1 MKGDG
6 IMSLIVEVPVMIQA
20 NKEMAMTKVEVD
32 TPHAGE
38 VRVKMFASGVC
49 HSCLHVYDGSHATPM
64 PIILGDEGSGT
75 VESVGE
81 GVTTLVPGDHVIISW
96 LLNCGTCPPCRN
108 GKPAH
113 CWAPSPLGGLLDGT
127 PRFKNVHTGVP
138 ILHYGPATYAPYT
151 VVPESSA
158 IKIRDDM
165 PLDKAALIGCSVT
178 TGFGA
183 VTNAAGARPGESV
196 AVMGCGGVGL
206 NSIQGA
212 RVVGAY
218 PIIAID
224 TSDAALEMAKK
235 MGATHTVNAARE
247 DVVAATLKICPRGV
261 QYSIAAVGSIQAML
275 NALHILGPGGAMIIL
290 GAPPTGAMLELDP
303 IFVLQKERKI
313 IGSKYGSSNPHV
325 EFPKLIELYLSGKLD
340 LDSLVTGHYR
350 LDESNK
356 AFEVLANGGAGR
368 GLITFDQ

>member
-1 MKGDG
+1 M
-6 IMSLIVEVPVMIQA
+6 MLSMNVPVLVEVGKKMP
-20 NKEMAMTKVEVD
+20 MTHVKVD
-32 TPHAGE
+32 APHAGE

-49 HSCLHVYDGSHATPM
+49 HSCLHAYDGSHATPM
-64 PIILGDEGSGT
+64 PMILGDEGSG
-75 VESVGE
+75 VIESVGE

-96 LLNCGTCPPCRN
+96 LMNCGICQACRN
-108 GKPAH
+108 GKPGH
-113 CWAPSPLGGLLDGT
+113 CWAPAPFGSVLDNT
-127 PRFKNVHTGVP
+127 QRFHDAKTGEK

-158 IKIRDDM
+158 IKIRRDM

-196 AVMGCGGVGL
+196 AVVGCGGVGL

-212 RVVGAY
+212 RVAGAF

-224 TSDAALEMAKK
+224 TSEAALKLAVKL
-235 MGATHTVNAARE
+235 GATHTVNATTE

-261 QYSIAAVGSIQAML
+261 QYSIAAVGSTKAMMDCL
-275 NALHILGPGGAMIIL
+275 TMLGTGGTMVIV
-290 GAPPTGAMLELDP
+290 GAPPNGHTLEFDP
-303 IFVLQKERKI
+303 TARILSGERRM

-325 EFPKLIELYLSGKLD
+325 EFPMLIELYLNGKLD
-340 LDSLVTGHYR
+340 LDSLLTGHYR
-350 LDESNK
+350 LDEADK
-356 AFEVLANGGAGR
+356 AFEILARGGPGR
-368 GLITFDQ
+368 GLITFEQ

>member
-1 MKGDG
+1 ME
-6 IMSLIVEVPVMIQA
+6 LIVDVPVLVVA
-20 NKEMAMTKVEVD
+20 NQKMPMMQVLVD
-32 TPHAGE
+32 DPHPGE

-49 HSCLHVYDGSHATPM
+49 HSCLHAYDGSHETPM
-64 PIILGDEGSGT
+64 PMILGDEGSGV
-75 VESVGE
+75 VESVGD
-81 GVTTLVPGDHVIISW
+81 GVTTLQPGDHVIISW

-113 CWAPSPLGGLLDGT
+113 CWAPSPFGALLDNT
-127 PRFKNVHTGVP
+127 QRFKEVASGKPV
-138 ILHYGPATYAPYT
+138 LHYGPATYSPYI

-196 AVMGCGGVGL
+196 AVVGCGGVGL

-224 TSDAALEMAKK
+224 TSDAALELAQKL
-235 MGATHTVNAARE
+235 GATHTVNPSRE
-247 DVVAATLKICPRGV
+247 DVVEATLKICPKGV
-261 QYSIAAVGSIQAML
+261 QYSIAAVGSTKAML
-275 NALHILGPGGAMIIL
+275 NAVHILGAGGAMIIL
-290 GAPPTGAMLELDP
+290 GAPPNGAMLEIDP
-303 IFVLQKERKI
+303 IFILAKERKI
-313 IGSKYGSSNPHV
+313 IGSKYGSSNPHI
-325 EFPKLIELYLSGKLD
+325 EFPKLIELYLNGKLD
-340 LDSLVTGHYR
+340 LDSLLTGHYR
-350 LDESNK
+350 LDEADK
-356 AFEVLANGGAGR
+356 AFEVLAKGGPGR